1 MAVAFGLNR
10 SSDEERRSS
19 SGFRPGK
26 QTDADNAAAPLRI
39 LLIEDN
45 EGDAF
50 LVGEALKEND
60 VEAELKVIRDGQD
73 AFAFIDAADSGLE
86 RCPDL
91 VVLDLNLPKKS
102 GHEILAKM
110 RESGTCRE
118 VPVVILSSSAV
129 VSETE
134 ESKRLGVVRH
144 IQKPSNL
151 EEFMRIGAV
160 LKALLADG
168 IT

>member
-1 MAVAFGLNR
+1 MAVAFGLNL

-19 SGFRPGK
+19 SRFRPGK
-26 QTDADNAAAPLRI
+26 QTDADDAATPLRI

-45 EGDAF
+45 EGDVF
-50 LVGEALKEND
+50 LIGESLKEND
-60 VEAELKVIRDGQD
+60 VQAELKVIRDGQD

-91 VVLDLNLPKKS
+91 VVLDLNLPKRS

>member
-1 MAVAFGLNR
+1 MAVAFGLNL

-19 SGFRPGK
+19 SRFRPGK
-26 QTDADNAAAPLRI
+26 QTDAGNAATPVRI

-50 LVGEALKEND
+50 LVAEALKENG
-60 VEAELKVIRDGQD
+60 VQAELKVIRDGEE
-73 AFAFIDAADSGLE
+73 AFAFIDAADYGLE
-86 RCPDL
+86 QSPDL

-110 RESGTCRE
+110 REGGAFRE

-134 ESKRLGVVRH
+134 NSKRLGVVRH
-144 IQKPSNL
+144 LQKPSNL

-160 LKALLADG
+160 LKALLASG